1 MSSVLTEATTGA
13 ASTSGV
19 VVNDFS
25 LQVATANG
33 SGSQTANSVLMRS
46 IFQMGV
52 PVSGKNLFP
61 SNIQGLPTWFTI
73 RASRHGYIGRKREI
87 DVLVCMNPE
96 TAEED
101 VREARAG
108 AHVVY
113 EKKLGL
119 ENPGKKR
126 DDIHY
131 YPVPF
136 SELVVKITG
145 APEHAKL
152 RKLIV
157 NMIYVGVVAD
167 LMCIDPA
174 ESEKAI
180 GKQLKG
186 KKKAVDL
193 NVSAVKL
200 GLEYAAANFTS
211 KIPYRVERM
220 DATKGKIIL
229 EGNAAAALGCI
240 FAGATVCAWYPIT
253 PSSSLCES
261 FIEFS
266 DELRL
271 DAATGKKNVAVIQA
285 EDEIASI
292 GMVLGAGWAG
302 ARAFTSTSGPGISL
316 MSEYIGLGYYTEIPA
331 VLFDVQRVGPS
342 TGLPTR
348 TMQGDVLLC
357 YFNSH
362 GDAKHPVL
370 FPSSPEE
377 CFTMAGDAFDLAER
391 LQTPIFVLS
400 DLDLGMN
407 NWMSDAFAYPTAPL
421 DRGKVLD
428 AAAIEKVKGT
438 WGRYKDVDGD
448 AIPYRTLPATN
459 HPAGAF
465 FTRGSGHNEMAQ
477 YSEKSRDYVN
487 NMDRLARK
495 FDTARTLVP
504 KPEIQD
510 RPGAVA
516 GVLAFGTSHYG
527 TTEGRDILAADFGVP
542 LDYCRLRALPI
553 GPETAAWI
561 RRHERIYVVEQNRD
575 SQLVTIL
582 RDEFP
587 DLATRFVPVRQYNG
601 LPLDATTV
609 VEGVLSDR
617 ETSGKK
623 G

>member
-1 MSSVLTEATTGA
+1 
-13 ASTSGV
+13 
-19 VVNDFS
+19 
-25 LQVATANG
+25 
-33 SGSQTANSVLMRS
+33 
-46 IFQMGV
+46 
-52 PVSGKNLFP
+52 
-61 SNIQGLPTWFTI
+61 
-73 RASRHGYIGRKREI
+73 
-87 DVLVCMNPE
+87 
-96 TAEED
+96 
-101 VREARAG
+101 
-108 AHVVY
+108 
-113 EKKLGL
+113 
-119 ENPGKKR
+119 
-126 DDIHY
+126 
-131 YPVPF
+131 
-136 SELVVKITG
+136 
-145 APEHAKL
+145 
-152 RKLIV
+152 
-157 NMIYVGVVAD
+157 
-167 LMCIDPA
+167 
-174 ESEKAI
+174 
-180 GKQLKG
+180 
-186 KKKAVDL
+186 
-193 NVSAVKL
+193 
-200 GLEYAAANFTS
+200 
-211 KIPYRVERM
+211 
-220 DATKGKIIL
+220 
-229 EGNAAAALGCI
+229 
-240 FAGATVCAWYPIT
+240 
-253 PSSSLCES
+253 
-261 FIEFS
+261 
-266 DELRL
+266 
-271 DAATGKKNVAVIQA
+271 
-285 EDEIASI
+285 
-292 GMVLGAGWAG
+292 
-302 ARAFTSTSGPGISL
+302 

-428 AAAIEKVKGT
+428 AAAIDEVKGT
-438 WGRYKDVDGD
+438 WGRYRDVDGD
-448 AIPYRTLPATN
+448 AIPYRTLPGTN

-516 GVLAFGTSHYG
+516 GILAFGTSHYG
-527 TTEGRDILAADFGVP
+527 TTEARDLLAADFGVA

-575 SQLVTIL
+575 SQIVTIL
-582 RDEFP
+582 RDDFP
-587 DLATRFVPVRQYNG
+587 ELATRFVPVRQYNG

-617 ETSGKK
+617 ETSAKK

>member
-1 MSSVLTEATTGA
+1 MSSVLTEAAAGA
-13 ASTSGV
+13 GASSEV

-73 RASRHGYIGRKREI
+73 RASKDGYIGRKREL

-101 VREARAG
+101 VREVRAG

-126 DDIHY
+126 DDVTY
-131 YPVPF
+131 YAVPF
-136 SELVVKITG
+136 SELVVKITA

-157 NMIYVGVVAD
+157 NMVYVGVVAD
-167 LMCIDPA
+167 LMGIDPA
-174 ESEKAI
+174 EAEKAI
-180 GKQLKG
+180 AKQLKG

-200 GLEYAAANFTS
+200 GFEYAAANFPA

-220 DATKGKIIL
+220 DATKGKIIV
-229 EGNAAAALGCI
+229 EGNSAAALGCV

-261 FIEFS
+261 FIDFC
-266 DELRL
+266 DDLRV
-271 DAATGKKNVAVIQA
+271 DPETGKKNVAIIQA

-302 ARAFTSTSGPGISL
+302 ARAFTSTSGPGVSL
-316 MSEYIGLGYYTEIPA
+316 MSEIIGLGYYTEIPA
-331 VLFDVQRVGPS
+331 VIFDVQRVGPS

-348 TMQGDVLLC
+348 TMQGDILLC

-362 GDAKHPVL
+362 GDTKHPIL
-370 FPSSPEE
+370 FPASPEE
-377 CFTMAGDAFDLAER
+377 CFTMALEAFDLAER
-391 LQTPIFVLS
+391 LQTPVFVLT

-421 DRGKVLD
+421 ARGKVLD
-428 AAAIEKVKGT
+428 AAAIENVKDT

-448 AIPYRTLPATN
+448 AIPYRTLPGTN

-465 FTRGSGHNEMAQ
+465 FTRGSGHNEKAQ
-477 YSEKSRDYVN
+477 YSEKARDYVAN
-487 NMDRLARK
+487 VDRLSRK
-495 FDTARTLVP
+495 FETARTMVP
-504 KPEIQD
+504 KPVIED
-510 RPGAVA
+510 RPGAAA
-516 GVLAFGTSHYG
+516 GILAFGTSHYG
-527 TTEGRDILAADFGVP
+527 TAEGRDRLAGEFGIP

-575 SQLVTIL
+575 GQLVTIL

-587 DLATRFVPVRQYNG
+587 EIAARFVPVRQYDG

-609 VEGVLSDR
+609 VDGVLEGR
-617 ETSGKK
+617 EKSGKK